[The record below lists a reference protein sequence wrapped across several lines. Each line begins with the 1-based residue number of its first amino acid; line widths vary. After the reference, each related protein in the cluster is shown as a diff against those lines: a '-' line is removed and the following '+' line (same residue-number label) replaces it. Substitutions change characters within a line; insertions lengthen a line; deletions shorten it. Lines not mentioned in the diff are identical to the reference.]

1 MIKKILIA
9 NRGEIAC
16 RIIKTAKKLKI
27 KTVSIY
33 SDSDINAE
41 HVLMSDESYYLGPSE
56 ASKSYL
62 NISKIIEI
70 CKKTDVDAVHP
81 GYGFLSENPNFVREL
96 TKNKIIFIG
105 PSENAII
112 SMGDKIKSK
121 MIAEKAS
128 VNVVPG
134 FIGEINNVNHAK
146 EIAKKIGF
154 PVIVKASAGGGGKG
168 MRIVNSEEDVE
179 EAFLRASSEA
189 KNSFGD
195 ERLFVEKYLVE
206 PRHIEIQIIA
216 DNYGN
221 VVSLGER
228 ECSIQRRNQKVIEEA
243 PSSFLDETLRRD
255 MSTQAIMLAKEVEYS
270 SAGTVEFIVDKDK
283 NFYFLEMNTRLQ
295 VEHPVTEMITGLDL
309 VNEMINV
316 ANNKKLSFSQKDIKL
331 NGWAFESRIY
341 AEDPY
346 KGFLPSIGRLTKY
359 SPPSEDKSMDYEI
372 RNDTG
377 VKEGDEIS
385 IFYDPMIAK
394 LSTWGKDRKSAI
406 KCMEKALDE
415 FCISGLKNNLSFLSS
430 IYLNPKF
437 VDGEISTAFI
447 EKEFKNGFKGL
458 PIKQYKSLFEIII
471 LTLSAESD
479 IRDLNLK
486 KFDKRTSVEL
496 FDFFDN
502 KKYISDEYIVKL
514 DNKMFEIS
522 KFDGNLYLLD
532 KMYNK
537 LRVHHQID
545 FQTNLI
551 NIKIYEDDQIL
562 LSTFLK
568 LNYCFPYYQIDF
580 RGSSAKGITRDSVNL
595 ELSKFMRKV
604 DDEEN
609 KNSLICPMPGKLI
622 ELFVKVGDQV
632 EVGQN
637 LCIVE
642 AMKMENTL
650 QSSLKGQ
657 VKKINFKVNDL
668 LKVDDIIIEF

>member
-70 CKKTDVDAVHP
+70 CKKAEVDAVHP

-146 EIAKKIGF
+146 EISKKIGF

-168 MRIVNSEEDVE
+168 MRIVNSEEEVE
-179 EAFLRASSEA
+179 DAFLRASSEA

-309 VNEMINV
+309 VHEMINV

-359 SPPSEDKSMDYEI
+359 SPPSEDKSMDYKI

-406 KCMEKALDE
+406 KFMEKALDE

-502 KKYISDEYIVKL
+502 KKYISDEYIVRL

-522 KFDGNLYLLD
+522 KLDGNLYLLD

-551 NIKIYEDDQIL
+551 NINIYEDNQIL

-580 RGSSAKGITRDSVNL
+580 RGSSVKGITRDSINL
-595 ELSKFMRKV
+595 ELSKFMKKV
-604 DDEEN
+604 EDEEN
-609 KNSLICPMPGKLI
+609 KNNLICPMPGKLI
-622 ELFVKVGDQV
+622 ELFVKVGDKI
-632 EVGQN
+632 EIGQN

-650 QSSLKGQ
+650 VSSLKGQ

>member
-70 CKKTDVDAVHP
+70 CKKAEVDAVHP

-121 MIAEKAS
+121 TIAEKAS

-146 EIAKKIGF
+146 EISKKIGF

-309 VNEMINV
+309 VHEMINV

-359 SPPSEDKSMDYEI
+359 SPPSEEKSMNHEI

-406 KCMEKALDE
+406 KFMEKALDE

-447 EKEFKNGFKGL
+447 EKEFENGFKGL

-502 KKYISDEYIVKL
+502 KKYISDEYIVRL

-522 KFDGNLYLLD
+522 KLDGNLYLLD

-551 NIKIYEDDQIL
+551 NINIYEDNQIL

-580 RGSSAKGITRDSVNL
+580 RGSSVKGITRDSVNL
-595 ELSKFMRKV
+595 ELSKFMKKV

-622 ELFVKVGDQV
+622 ELFVKVGDKI
-632 EVGQN
+632 EIGQN

-650 QSSLKGQ
+650 VSSLKGQ

>member
-70 CKKTDVDAVHP
+70 CKKAEVDAVHP

-96 TKNKIIFIG
+96 SLNKIIFIG

-189 KNSFGD
+189 KNSFAD
-195 ERLFVEKYLVE
+195 ERLFIEKYLVE

-502 KKYISDEYIVKL
+502 KKYVSDEYIVKL

-522 KFDGNLYLLD
+522 KSDGNLYLLD

-537 LRVHHQID
+537 LRIHHEID

-595 ELSKFMRKV
+595 ELSKFMKKV

-650 QSSLKGQ
+650 QSALKGQ

>member
-27 KTVSIY
+27 KAVSIY

-70 CKKTDVDAVHP
+70 CKKAEVDAVHP

-96 TKNKIIFIG
+96 SLNKIIFIG

-309 VNEMINV
+309 VHEMINV
-316 ANNKKLSFSQKDIKL
+316 ANDKKLSFSQKDIKL

-377 VKEGDEIS
+377 VKEGDEILWLK
-385 IFYDPMIAK
+385 PA
-394 LSTWGKDRKSAI
+394 G
-406 KCMEKALDE
+406 KALSISQELPNGEKDTRRIV
-415 FCISGLKNNLSFLSS
+415 CIGGGTGLAPFVSFAQHLHDT
-430 IYLNPKF
+430 N
-437 VDGEISTAFI
+437 
-447 EKEFKNGFKGL
+447 
-458 PIKQYKSLFEIII
+458 
-471 LTLSAESD
+471 
-479 IRDLNLK
+479 
-486 KFDKRTSVEL
+486 DKRE
-496 FDFFDN
+496 
-502 KKYISDEYIVKL
+502 IV
-514 DNKMFEIS
+514 
-522 KFDGNLYLLD
+522 
-532 KMYNK
+532 
-537 LRVHHQID
+537 
-545 FQTNLI
+545 
-551 NIKIYEDDQIL
+551 IL
-562 LSTFLK
+562 HGAS
-568 LNYCFPYYQIDF
+568 
-580 RGSSAKGITRDSVNL
+580 
-595 ELSKFMRKV
+595 
-604 DDEEN
+604 
-609 KNSLICPMPGKLI
+609 
-622 ELFVKVGDQV
+622 
-632 EVGQN
+632 
-637 LCIVE
+637 
-642 AMKMENTL
+642 
-650 QSSLKGQ
+650 
-657 VKKINFKVNDL
+657 
-668 LKVDDIIIEF
+668 

>member
-41 HVLMSDESYYLGPSE
+41 HVHISDESYHLGPSE
-56 ASKSYL
+56 ATHSYL

-70 CKKTDVDAVHP
+70 CKKAKVDAVHP

-96 TKNKIIFIG
+96 LKNKIIFIG
-105 PSENAII
+105 PSEKAII

-121 MIAEKAS
+121 TIAEKAS

-134 FIGEINNVNHAK
+134 FIGEINDIKHAK

-154 PVIVKASAGGGGKG
+154 PVIIKASAGGGGKG
-168 MRIVNSEEDVE
+168 MRIVNSEEEVE

-195 ERLFVEKYLVE
+195 ERLFVEKYLIE

-221 VVSLGER
+221 IVSLGER
-228 ECSIQRRNQKVIEEA
+228 ECSIQRRNQKVVEEA

-270 SAGTVEFIVDKDK
+270 SAGTVEFIVDKNK

-309 VNEMINV
+309 VHEMINV
-316 ANNKKLSFSQKDIKL
+316 ANNKTLSFSQKDIKL

-359 SPPSEDKSMDYEI
+359 SPPPEEKSIYHEI

-406 KCMEKALDE
+406 KFMEKALDE
-415 FCISGLKNNLSFLSS
+415 FCIRGLKNNLSFLSS

-437 VDGEISTAFI
+437 IDGDISTAFI
-447 EKEFKNGFKGL
+447 EQEFENRFRGL
-458 PIKQYKSLFEIII
+458 SLKQYKSLFEIII
-471 LTLSAESD
+471 LSLSAEND

-486 KFDKRTSVEL
+486 KFNNKTYVEL
-496 FDFFDN
+496 IDTFDN
-502 KKYISDEYIVKL
+502 KKYLSDEYIIKL
-514 DNKMFEIS
+514 DDKMFEIS
-522 KFDGNLYLLD
+522 KSDQNMYLLD
-532 KMYNK
+532 KKYSK
-537 LRVHHQID
+537 LRVNHQIN

-551 NIKIYEDDQIL
+551 KINIYEDDQIL

-568 LNYCFPYYQIDF
+568 LNYCFPYFQIDF
-580 RGSSAKGITRDSVNL
+580 RGSSVKGITRDSVNL
-595 ELSKFMRKV
+595 ELSKFMKKIDV
-604 DDEEN
+604 EEN
-609 KNSLICPMPGKLI
+609 KNNLICPMPGKLI
-622 ELFVKVGDQV
+622 ELFVKVGDQI
-632 EVGQN
+632 EIGQN

-650 QSSLKGQ
+650 VSSLKGQ

>member
-70 CKKTDVDAVHP
+70 CKKAKVDAVHP

-121 MIAEKAS
+121 RIAEKAS

-134 FIGEINNVNHAK
+134 FIGEINNVNQAK
-146 EIAKKIGF
+146 EISKNIGF
-154 PVIVKASAGGGGKG
+154 PVIIKASAGGGGKG
-168 MRIVNSEEDVE
+168 MRIVNSEENVE

-406 KCMEKALDE
+406 KFMEKALDE

-471 LTLSAESD
+471 LTLSAENE
-479 IRDLNLK
+479 IRDQNLE

-496 FDFFDN
+496 FDSFDC
-502 KKYISDEYIVKL
+502 KKYVSDEYSIKS
-514 DNKMFEIS
+514 DNKMFE
-522 KFDGNLYLLD
+522 
-532 KMYNK
+532 
-537 LRVHHQID
+537 
-545 FQTNLI
+545 
-551 NIKIYEDDQIL
+551 
-562 LSTFLK
+562 
-568 LNYCFPYYQIDF
+568 
-580 RGSSAKGITRDSVNL
+580 
-595 ELSKFMRKV
+595 
-604 DDEEN
+604 
-609 KNSLICPMPGKLI
+609 
-622 ELFVKVGDQV
+622 
-632 EVGQN
+632 
-637 LCIVE
+637 
-642 AMKMENTL
+642 
-650 QSSLKGQ
+650 
-657 VKKINFKVNDL
+657 VKKLYVL
-668 LKVDDIIIEF
+668 LEIRISNSTHEFDMI

>member
-70 CKKTDVDAVHP
+70 CKKAEVDAVHP

-580 RGSSAKGITRDSVNL
+580 RGSSVKGITRDSVNL
-595 ELSKFMRKV
+595 ELSKFMKKV

-622 ELFVKVGDQV
+622 ELFVKVGDQI

>member
-27 KTVSIY
+27 KVVSIY

-70 CKKTDVDAVHP
+70 CKKAEVDAVHP

-112 SMGDKIKSK
+112 LMGDKIKSK

-146 EIAKKIGF
+146 EISKKIGF

-270 SAGTVEFIVDKDK
+270 SAGTVEFIVDRDK

-486 KFDKRTSVEL
+486 KFDKRASVEL

-595 ELSKFMRKV
+595 ELSKFMKKV

-622 ELFVKVGDQV
+622 ELFVKVGDQI
-632 EVGQN
+632 ELGQN

-650 QSSLKGQ
+650 VSSLKGQ

>member
-1 MIKKILIA
+1 
-9 NRGEIAC
+9 
-16 RIIKTAKKLKI
+16 
-27 KTVSIY
+27 
-33 SDSDINAE
+33 
-41 HVLMSDESYYLGPSE
+41 
-56 ASKSYL
+56 
-62 NISKIIEI
+62 
-70 CKKTDVDAVHP
+70 
-81 GYGFLSENPNFVREL
+81 
-96 TKNKIIFIG
+96 
-105 PSENAII
+105 
-112 SMGDKIKSK
+112 MGDKIKSK

-406 KCMEKALDE
+406 KFMEKALDE
-415 FCISGLKNNLSFLSS
+415 FCINGLKNNLSFLSS

-471 LTLSAESD
+471 LSLSAEND

-486 KFDKRTSVEL
+486 KYDKRTSVEL

-502 KKYISDEYIVKL
+502 KKYISDEYIVRL

-522 KFDGNLYLLD
+522 KLDGNLYLLD

-545 FQTNLI
+545 FQ
-551 NIKIYEDDQIL
+551 QI
-562 LSTFLK
+562 
-568 LNYCFPYYQIDF
+568 
-580 RGSSAKGITRDSVNL
+580 
-595 ELSKFMRKV
+595 
-604 DDEEN
+604 
-609 KNSLICPMPGKLI
+609 
-622 ELFVKVGDQV
+622 
-632 EVGQN
+632 
-637 LCIVE
+637 
-642 AMKMENTL
+642 
-650 QSSLKGQ
+650 
-657 VKKINFKVNDL
+657 
-668 LKVDDIIIEF
+668 